1 MGVMLHR
8 LVGLSL
14 LLAGAFGFTGCANPE
29 EDPRPIDGSTYRI
42 GEPEQGEKTE
52 LYMKVFTSY
61 DECRA
66 TFGPDVA
73 GDCTPQVDRSTG
85 QVRLAFQTLD
95 KSTMMPYYLPL
106 APDHVQVG
114 HNRRPIKEGGK
125 SGSELV
131 RHNPRRSG
139 QLFIVLID
147 GSGSMYENNNE
158 QINNVYQALLRPKVK
173 ESFFPRDAETGV
185 VLLRF
190 TSSVKSLAG
199 GAPRVIE
206 RPKGY
211 ETAVRSHLYSGE
223 RGFTHLYDAVAY
235 AVGPLIDEEG
245 AVRDWLAIHRAEPTI
260 IALTDG
266 FNNEKGSDLCRDNVP
281 RLQEVLEEIELAR
294 NKPLGLRPT
303 VFTVGLGVPIRKG
316 FEEVPRGRVT
326 VRDLCARHANEMIN
340 GRLERRGI
348 DNVSLKWMAERG
360 GGQSFV
366 KRNSSGLAQVFQEA
380 AAVRYEWYQVFYKV
394 DRFHHR
400 QSFETRIR
408 LTSFAN
414 AEATIRVYPSGW
426 IDAPTP
432 RRAAEGRWSEP
443 ARMRDTFGMAMPL
456 FGGLIFLAFLG
467 PATFNAR
474 RAMTRKPRGGS
485 KKQQAPPGGAEAGVA
500 PDQGD
505 QPPPP

>member
-1 MGVMLHR
+1 MGAMLRR
-8 LVGLSL
+8 LLGLSL
-14 LLAGAFGFTGCANPE
+14 LLAGALAVSGCANPE
-29 EDPRPIDGSTYRI
+29 EDPRPIEGSTYRI

-52 LYMKVFTSY
+52 LYMKVFTSRE
-61 DECRA
+61 ECRA
-66 TFGPDVA
+66 TFGPELVD
-73 GDCTPQVDRSTG
+73 DCAPQVDRSTG

-106 APDHVQVG
+106 APDHVQVA
-114 HNRRPIKEGGK
+114 HNKRPIKEGGK

-158 QINNVYQALLRPKVK
+158 QINKVYQALLRPKVK
-173 ESFFPRDAETGV
+173 EAFFPNNVETGV

-190 TSSVKSLAG
+190 TSTVKGLDG
-199 GAPRVIE
+199 GAPMVIE
-206 RPKGY
+206 RPKQY
-211 ETAVRSHLYSGE
+211 ETAVRNWLYSGE
-223 RGFTHLYDAVAY
+223 RGFTHLYDAISY
-235 AVGPLIDEEG
+235 AVGPLIDDEG

-281 RLQEVLEEIELAR
+281 RLQELLEDIELAR
-294 NKPLGLRPT
+294 NKPLGLRPS

-316 FEEVPRGRVT
+316 FEEVPRGRVS
-326 VRDLCARHANEMIN
+326 VRDLCGRNANEMIN
-340 GRLERRGI
+340 GQLERRGI
-348 DNVSLKWMAERG
+348 DNVSLKWIAERG
-360 GGQSFV
+360 GGASFV
-366 KRNSSGLAQVFQEA
+366 KRNSSGLAEVFQEA
-380 AAVRYEWYQVFYKV
+380 AAVRYEWYQVYYKV

-400 QSFETRIR
+400 QSFDTRIR

-414 AEATIRVYPSGW
+414 AEATVHVYPSGW

-432 RRAAEGRWSEP
+432 HRAEEGRWSEP
-443 ARMRDTFGMAMPL
+443 SRMRDAFGLVMPL
-456 FGGLIFLAFLG
+456 FGGLVFFAFLG

-474 RAMTRKPRGGS
+474 RAVTRRARGGS
-485 KKQQAPPGGAEAGVA
+485 QKQAAQPGGGEAP
-500 PDQGD
+500 PDQGG
-505 QPPPP
+505 QPPPQ